1 MTSILIV
8 ARAPRAGEVKTR
20 LEPRLGPEGCAR
32 LQAELIRHTAA
43 WASEA
48 ASRAWLAFTPSHAG
62 AEIAALV
69 PDRVISF
76 PQTFG
81 DLGGRLQDA
90 TDRIFREQPGALIVV
105 GTDAPLLG
113 LEDFEA
119 ASRALAG
126 GHDACLVPAL
136 DGGYTLIALA
146 RPTPSAFAIDPAAWS
161 GPDVHELTLKA
172 LRGAGLDAAVLAPVG
187 DLDTPADAIA
197 LLADPCCPPAVRAA
211 LKPDPAV
218 AV

>member
-1 MTSILIV
+1 MSSILMM
-8 ARAPRAGEVKTR
+8 ARAPQAGEVKTR
-20 LEPRLGPEGCAR
+20 LEPRLGPDGCAR

-43 WASEA
+43 WASDA

-69 PDRVISF
+69 PDRVMLF
-76 PQTFG
+76 PQTSG
-81 DLGGRLQDA
+81 DLGARLEHA
-90 TDRIFREQPGALIVV
+90 TDRIFREQPGSLIVV

-113 LEDFEA
+113 PAQYEA
-119 ASRALAG
+119 AGRALAD

-146 RPTPSAFAIDPAAWS
+146 RPTPTAFAIDPAAW
-161 GPDVHELTLKA
+161 GGTDVHELTLNA
-172 LRGAGLDAAVLAPVG
+172 FQDAGLDAAVLAPVG
-187 DLDTPADAIA
+187 DLDTPADALA
-197 LLADPCCPPAVRAA
+197 LLADPCCPPGVRAA

-218 AV
+218 AA